1 MYKRGTVVLQI
12 DVFVGRIN
20 VPTTRTKG
28 QDGES
33 ISEYAKQGSFVDQI
47 MAQATKQQDVKKDN
61 LSLFNQESESSLPNF
76 NTEEI
81 IALAANLDTG
91 NVGDLSIILEDSLRV
106 SDEK

>member
-1 MYKRGTVVLQI
+1 
-12 DVFVGRIN
+12 
-20 VPTTRTKG
+20 
-28 QDGES
+28 
-33 ISEYAKQGSFVDQI
+33 
-47 MAQATKQQDVKKDN
+47 MAQATKQQDIKKDN
-61 LSLFNQESESSLPNF
+61 QSFPNQESEPSLPNF

>member
-1 MYKRGTVVLQI
+1 
-12 DVFVGRIN
+12 
-20 VPTTRTKG
+20 
-28 QDGES
+28 
-33 ISEYAKQGSFVDQI
+33 
-47 MAQATKQQDVKKDN
+47 MAQATKQQDIKKEN
-61 LSLFNQESESSLPNF
+61 QSLLNQESESSLPNF

>member
-1 MYKRGTVVLQI
+1 
-12 DVFVGRIN
+12 
-20 VPTTRTKG
+20 
-28 QDGES
+28 
-33 ISEYAKQGSFVDQI
+33 
-47 MAQATKQQDVKKDN
+47 MAQATKQQDIKKDN
-61 LSLFNQESESSLPNF
+61 QSLLNQESESSLPNF

>member
-1 MYKRGTVVLQI
+1 
-12 DVFVGRIN
+12 
-20 VPTTRTKG
+20 
-28 QDGES
+28 
-33 ISEYAKQGSFVDQI
+33 
-47 MAQATKQQDVKKDN
+47 MAQATKQQDIKKDN
-61 LSLFNQESESSLPNF
+61 QSFPNQESESSLPNF